1 MSKYSV
7 KKPFTVFVAVVLILV
22 TGIVSYTKMTPDLFP
37 NIDMPY
43 VIVVTPYPGATP
55 EKVEGSVTKPMEQTL
70 ATLTDI
76 KNVQSV
82 SNANY
87 SMVVL
92 EFEDSVNMDTISS
105 DILQK
110 INLVSGSWEDI
121 VGTPTIM
128 KLNPNMIPVNVAA
141 VSCEGMDRSEL
152 SAFVSDTLLNQLEGT
167 AGVASID
174 DSGILEEQVNVVIS
188 QDKIDQINNKILASV
203 DAKLADAQNQLNAQK
218 QKVADGK
225 SEIEKQKQK
234 LEAGKAKTEEGKKQL
249 ADAKEKLEA
258 GKDLMPE
265 EQYQAQAAALAESEK
280 KLEATEKQLTAGEKK
295 LKETAGQLSEASGQ
309 LSKAQG
315 QLDSQAA
322 AARESADIGEAI
334 TTEMISGIL
343 QGQNFSMPAG
353 YVQED
358 GIRYLVS
365 VGDTVSTEEQAKNL
379 YLFDSGV
386 DSVGKI
392 YLKDVADVFISDN
405 DDELFAKINGEDGI
419 MLSFSKQSNYATAEV
434 CENIQARFD
443 SLCEEYDGLQFTTL
457 MDQGDYIHLVIDS
470 IMSSLLWGALFAIL
484 ILFLFLRSIKPTIIT
499 ICSIPISLIFA
510 ILLMYFSGISINL
523 ISMSG
528 LAVSVGM
535 LVDNSVVVIENT
547 VRLRRQ
553 GATAAQAAVAGARQ
567 VAGAITASTLTT
579 ICVFVPIIFTDGL
592 TRQLFTDMA
601 LTVTYT
607 LAASLIVALTLV
619 PAMSSK
625 LLTNIRTDEG
635 RLHQIMT
642 GKYRTS
648 IQFVLGHKAPVLLL
662 ALALLAGSVY
672 FSVEKGFIFMPEMN
686 APQLQATM
694 EMPKG
699 ASLAETKEQADEAM
713 DRIRQDKDIETVGA
727 MLSSGGMGG
736 MGDASQTSVSF
747 YIMLK
752 EDAARTSGEIAE
764 DINKRCGDMTGQVE
778 ASGSSM
784 SDFSA
789 AMGGSG
795 VTINVYSPDLDD
807 LQAAAKGLSEALSK
821 VKGIESVESGIQES
835 DKEYHFTVKKT
846 AAMKKGLTVAQVYA
860 AIVDAMTY
868 EDTATTVT
876 WEDSDYDVVV
886 SSEAK
891 DALTTKDIKNLT
903 LEIKGS
909 DGKVQSVKLNDIAKL
924 EEKETLKSINR
935 DNQSR
940 YLTVTGTLAQ
950 GYNITKVTSAAEKAL
965 SDYELPEGTTIEF
978 SGENETIMD
987 AMGDMVLMMIL
998 GIVFVYLIMVA
1009 QFQSLKSPFII
1020 MFTIP
1025 LAFTGGLLALL
1036 IFGKEISIIAM
1047 LGMIMLTGIIV
1058 NNGIVLVDYTNQLR
1072 EAGMSKREAII
1083 EAGQTRMRPILMT
1096 SLTTILGLVVM
1107 AFGNAAGADM
1117 MQPVALV
1124 CIGGLLY
1131 ATLLTLYIVPAIYD
1145 IMNKEEYHHISDEDL
1160 ELHVE

>member
-7 KKPFTVFVAVVLILV
+7 KKPFTVFVAVILILV

-37 NIDMPY
+37 DIDMPY

-55 EKVEGSVTKPMEQTL
+55 EKVEGTVTKPMEQSL

-76 KNVQSV
+76 KNVQSI

-87 SMVVL
+87 SMIVL
-92 EFEDSVNMDTISS
+92 EFENSVNMDTISS

-110 INLVSGSWEDI
+110 INLISGSWEDM

-152 SAFVSDTLLNQLEGT
+152 SAFVSDTLMNQLEGT
-167 AGVASID
+167 TGVASID
-174 DSGILEEQVNVVIS
+174 DAGILEEQVNVVIS
-188 QDKIDQINNKILASV
+188 QDKIDEINNKILASV
-203 DAKLADAQNQLNAQK
+203 DAQLADAQNQLNAQK

-225 SEIEKQKQK
+225 SEIEEQKKK
-234 LEAGKAKTEEGKKQL
+234 LEEGKAQTEEGKKQL
-249 ADAKEKLEA
+249 EEAREQLEA
-258 GKDLMPE
+258 SKEMLPE
-265 EQYQAQAAALAESEK
+265 EQYEAQAAALAESEEQ
-280 KLEATEKQLTAGEKK
+280 LAATEKQLTAGEKK
-295 LKETAGQLSEASGQ
+295 LKETSSQLNEASGQ
-309 LSKAQG
+309 LQKAQS
-315 QLDSQAA
+315 QLDTQAA
-322 AARESADIGEAI
+322 QARESADIGEAI

-358 GIRYLVS
+358 GIKYLVS
-365 VGDTVSTEEQAKNL
+365 VGDQVSTEEQAKNL
-379 YLFDSGV
+379 FLFDSGV

-392 YLKDVADVFISDN
+392 YLKDVADIFVSDN
-405 DDELFAKINGEDGI
+405 ADDLYAKINGENGI

-434 CENIQARFD
+434 CENIQDKFD
-443 SLCEEYDGLQFTTL
+443 SLSAEYEGLKFTTL
-457 MDQGDYIHLVIDS
+457 MDQGDYIHLVVDS
-470 IMSSLLWGALFAIL
+470 ILSSLLWGALFAIL
-484 ILFLFLRSIKPTIIT
+484 ILFLFLRSVKPTIIT

-567 VAGAITASTLTT
+567 VGGAITASTLTT

-601 LTVTYT
+601 LTVAYT
-607 LAASLIVALTLV
+607 LIASLIVALTLV

-625 LLTNIRTDEG
+625 MLVNIKTEESRFHTALIE
-635 RLHQIMT
+635 
-642 GKYRTS
+642 KYRKS
-648 IQFVLGHKAPVLLL
+648 IWFVLRHKAPVLLL
-662 ALALLAGSVY
+662 AVALLAGSVY
-672 FSVEKGFIFMPEMN
+672 FSLEKGFIFMPEMSS
-686 APQLQATM
+686 PQLQATM

-699 ASLAETKEQADEAM
+699 ASLEETKEQADEAM
-713 DRIRQDKDIETVGA
+713 ERMEQVEEIETVGA

-752 EDAARTSGEIAE
+752 EDAERTSGEIAE
-764 DINKRCGDMTGQVE
+764 DINQRCEGMTGEVN

-784 SDFSA
+784 SDFSS

-795 VTINVYSPDLDD
+795 VTVNVYSSDLDD
-807 LQAAAKGLSEALSK
+807 LQETAKGISEELSQ

-876 WEDSDYDVVV
+876 WEDNDYDVVV

-909 DGKVQSVKLNDIAKL
+909 DGEVQEVKLNDIAEL
-924 EEKETLKSINR
+924 EEKETLKAINR

-940 YLTVTGTLAQ
+940 YLTVTGTLAK
-950 GYNITKVTSAAEKAL
+950 GYNVTKVTSAAEKAL
-965 SDYELPEGTTIEF
+965 SGYELPEGTTIEF

-987 AMGDMVLMMIL
+987 AMGDLVLMLIL

-1025 LAFTGGLLALL
+1025 LAFTGGLLTLL
-1036 IFGKEISIIAM
+1036 IFGKEISVIAM

-1058 NNGIVLVDYTNQLR
+1058 NNGIVLVDYINQLR
-1072 EAGMSKREAII
+1072 AGGMAKREAIA

-1107 AFGNAAGADM
+1107 AFGNSAGTDM

-1124 CIGGLLY
+1124 CIGGLVY
-1131 ATLLTLYIVPAIYD
+1131 ATLLTLYVVPAIYD

-1160 ELHVE
+1160 ELDLN